1 MKKNLKK
8 IAGTLFLI
16 MFYFLIIAQIDN
28 YICYATNSIVKV
40 EEIDMGDYQSEMV
53 LGEKQLL
60 NVTILPE
67 NSTNET
73 IKYYSSNEKIAT
85 INGLGRITAISEGK
99 TTISVSVGNIEESFE
114 LTVIRAKEDEEIIK
128 VTDIEVGNYTKEMEV
143 DKTQNLSPTVV
154 PSNATNSNI
163 SYSSSDIS
171 IATVSSSGEVKGIA
185 PGNVTISISA
195 DGITKSVNLKIK
207 VGTTN
212 IQLNS
217 NYLILKVGE
226 EFKINAKAIPE
237 NASQDILYK
246 SSNSNIATVTN
257 DGNIVA
263 KSIGNATIIVSNGD
277 MSKAIT
283 VIVNEVGQTSSNNL
297 SEEKIEDY
305 VLEEKLTYNEKD
317 LINKIET
324 ESSININTSNFEI
337 ITKSI
342 LKKLYEKKAILSI
355 EGEGYTLVI
364 NGKDIVNYENE
375 LTTLLKFNKEKKGTS
390 FVLNSNNNL
399 PGKIRIELNNKQIK
413 YIYLYNNSKEK
424 YEILDNKN
432 KSYVELDEGGKYF
445 ITDRKLYNTN
455 ISLIGIIIGS
465 TLILT
470 GVITYIVVKKKY
482 WFW

>member
-1 MKKNLKK
+1 
-8 IAGTLFLI
+8 
-16 MFYFLIIAQIDN
+16 
-28 YICYATNSIVKV
+28 
-40 EEIDMGDYQSEMV
+40 
-53 LGEKQLL
+53 
-60 NVTILPE
+60 
-67 NSTNET
+67 
-73 IKYYSSNEKIAT
+73 
-85 INGLGRITAISEGK
+85 
-99 TTISVSVGNIEESFE
+99 
-114 LTVIRAKEDEEIIK
+114 
-128 VTDIEVGNYTKEMEV
+128 MEV

-154 PSNATNSNI
+154 SSNATNSNI
-163 SYSSSDIS
+163 SYSSSDTS

-342 LKKLYEKKAILSI
+342 LKKLYEKKSILSI

-465 TLILT
+465 TLILA

>member
-163 SYSSSDIS
+163 SYSSSDTS

-342 LKKLYEKKAILSI
+342 LKKLYEKKAILNI
-355 EGEGYTLVI
+355 EGEGYTIVI

-465 TLILT
+465 TLILA

>member
-163 SYSSSDIS
+163 SYSSSDTS

-355 EGEGYTLVI
+355 EGERYTLVI

-424 YEILDNKN
+424 YEILYNKN

-465 TLILT
+465 TLILA

>member
-128 VTDIEVGNYTKEMEV
+128 VTDIEVGNYTEEIEV

-163 SYSSSDIS
+163 SYSSSDTS

-305 VLEEKLTYNEKD
+305 VLEEKLTDNEKD

-399 PGKIRIELNNKQIK
+399 SGKIRIGLNNKQIK

>member
-99 TTISVSVGNIEESFE
+99 TTISVSAGNIEESFE
-114 LTVIRAKEDEEIIK
+114 LTVIRAKADEETIK
-128 VTDIEVGNYTKEMEV
+128 VTDIEVGNYTKEIEV

-163 SYSSSDIS
+163 SYSSSDTS

-185 PGNVTISISA
+185 PGNVTINISA

-246 SSNSNIATVTN
+246 SLNSNIATVTTT
-257 DGNIVA
+257 GNIVA

-297 SEEKIEDY
+297 SEENIEDY
-305 VLEEKLTYNEKD
+305 VLEEKLTDNEKD

-324 ESSININTSNFEI
+324 ESSIKINTSNFEI

-355 EGEGYTLVI
+355 EGEGYTIVI

-399 PGKIRIELNNKQIK
+399 PGRITIELNNKQIK

-445 ITDRKLYNTN
+445 ITDKKLYNTN
-455 ISLIGIIIGS
+455 IPLIGIIIGS
-465 TLILT
+465 TLILA

>member
-8 IAGTLFLI
+8 IVGTLFLI
-16 MFYFLIIAQIDN
+16 IFYFLIIAQIDN

-114 LTVIRAKEDEEIIK
+114 LTVIRAKADEENIK
-128 VTDIEVGNYTKEMEV
+128 VTDIEIGSYEEEIEV

-163 SYSSSDIS
+163 SYSSSDTS

-185 PGNVTISISA
+185 PGNVTINISA

-257 DGNIVA
+257 TGNVVA

-297 SEEKIEDY
+297 TEENIEDY
-305 VLEEKLTYNEKD
+305 VLEEKLTDNEKD

-355 EGEGYTLVI
+355 EGEGYTIVI

-375 LTTLLKFNKEKKGTS
+375 LITLLNFNEEKKGTS

-399 PGKIRIELNNKQIK
+399 PGKITIELNNKQIK

-424 YEILDNKN
+424 YEVLDNKN

-455 ISLIGIIIGS
+455 IPLVGIIIGS
-465 TLILT
+465 TLILA